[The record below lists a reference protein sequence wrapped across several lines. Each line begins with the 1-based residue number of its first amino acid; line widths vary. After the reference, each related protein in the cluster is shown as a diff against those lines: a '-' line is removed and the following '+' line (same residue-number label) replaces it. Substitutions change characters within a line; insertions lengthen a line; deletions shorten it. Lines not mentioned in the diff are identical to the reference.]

1 MSAFDDYL
9 NAAPAASAK
18 PSFDQYVGAAPAP
31 AAPAPAQ
38 AVPQAAPT
46 PAQAQAQQGWTAPG
60 SFLMGIGDAVRGGTQ
75 SIVHGM
81 SWAADKI
88 APDSQFAKDARA
100 ALPQMDQAV
109 SAQNQQ
115 YQAQRAAQQ
124 PPSLSGL
131 ITGQKQEPGVDWG
144 RLAGNLAGAAPMAM
158 AAPEAAPASFLGRTL
173 LGAGMGAAN
182 SFLTPADDPN
192 QSFADQKLAQMGV
205 GALTGGIA
213 APVTSAIGGVVRGVT
228 DPVRQRLAQ
237 AGVQMTPGQIL
248 GGAWQRTEDKLT
260 SVPVLGD
267 MIKNAQQRSV
277 QSFNRSAYNSALEPI
292 GQTVPNNVGTGS
304 AGVDYVRRQI
314 GDVYNS
320 LTPRANFVAD
330 QNFGNDLAGIRANL
344 AQNAPGALQQFDNIV
359 ENQVTNKLQGNALTG
374 QQWGNTRS
382 TISGIARNQRLG
394 NATPDNRVLA
404 DSLDELN
411 DAINAGVGR
420 SSSPDVLQD
429 LQRANAAYSQYKQ
442 IERAAGMAGA
452 SNNGNVFTAA
462 QYANAIRRGATA
474 SQKATNGGLNGQF
487 AADAT
492 DVLGSKYPDSG
503 TVGRS
508 LLTLGLGAAAGHAAA
523 PGVVIP
529 GAAAIGLGSLPYT
542 TTGQRLAQALL
553 MNRPGFAAPL
563 GNAISRFGP
572 AAGVLAAPAVA
583 RTSSQ

>member
-9 NAAPAASAK
+9 GAAPAAAAK
-18 PSFDQYVGAAPAP
+18 PSFDQYMG

-38 AVPQAAPT
+38 AVPQAAAT
-46 PAQAQAQQGWTAPG
+46 PAQGQQGWTAPG
-60 SFLMGIGDAVRGGTQ
+60 SFLMGVGDAVRGGTQ
-75 SIVHGM
+75 SIVHGL

-88 APDSQFAKDARA
+88 APNSQFAQDARA
-100 ALPQMDQAV
+100 ALPQMDQTIAN
-109 SAQNQQ
+109 QDQQ
-115 YQAQRAAQQ
+115 YQAQRQ
-124 PPSLSGL
+124 GNG
-131 ITGQKQEPGVDWG
+131 IDWG
-144 RLAGNLAGAAPMAM
+144 RLAGNVVGAAPMAM
-158 AAPEAAPASFLGRTL
+158 AAPEAAPASFLGRTA

-182 SFLTPADDPN
+182 SLLSPVTDPN
-192 QSFADQKLAQMGV
+192 QSYADQKLGQMGV

-213 APVTSAIGGVVRGVT
+213 APVTSALGSAVSGVT
-228 DPVRQRLAQ
+228 DPVRQRLAA

-267 MIKNAQQRSV
+267 MIRNAQQRSV

-314 GDVYNS
+314 GNVYDS
-320 LTPRANFVAD
+320 LTPRATFVAD

-359 ENQVTNKLQGNALTG
+359 DNQVTNKLQHGFVLDG

-420 SSSPDVLQD
+420 ASPPDVLQD

-487 AADAT
+487 ASDAT

-542 TTGQRLAQALL
+542 ATGQRLAQALL

-572 AAGVLAAPAVA
+572 AAGVLAAPAVS
-583 RTSSQ
+583 R

>member
-9 NAAPAASAK
+9 QAAPAAAAK
-18 PSFDQYVGAAPAP
+18 PSFDQYMGAAPSVTAP
-31 AAPAPAQ
+31 GQAA
-38 AVPQAAPT
+38 PQAAPV
-46 PAQAQAQQGWTAPG
+46 PAQGQQGWTAPG
-60 SFLMGIGDAVRGGTQ
+60 SFLMGVGDAVRGGTQ
-75 SIVHGM
+75 SVVHGL

-100 ALPQMDQAV
+100 ALPQMDQTVA
-109 SAQNQQ
+109 NQDAQ
-115 YQAQRAAQQ
+115 YQAQRQ
-124 PPSLSGL
+124 GN
-131 ITGQKQEPGVDWG
+131 GVDLG
-144 RLAGNLAGAAPMAM
+144 RLAGNVAGSAPLAM
-158 AAPEAAPASFLGRTL
+158 AAPEAAPASLLGRTMV
-173 LGAGMGAAN
+173 GAGMGAAN
-182 SFLTPADDPN
+182 SLLTPVTDTSQPY
-192 QSFADQKLAQMGV
+192 ADQKLGQLAT
-205 GALTGGIA
+205 GALTGGA
-213 APVTSAIGGVVRGVT
+213 AVPVAAAAGGLVRGVT
-228 DPVRQRLAQ
+228 DPVRQRLAA

-248 GGAWQRTEDKLT
+248 GGALQRTEDKLT

-320 LTPRANFVAD
+320 LAPRATFVAD
-330 QNFGNDLAGIRANL
+330 QNFGNDLATIRANL
-344 AQNAPGALQQFDNIV
+344 AQNAPGALNQFDNIV
-359 ENQVTNKLQGNALTG
+359 ENQVTNKLQHGFVLDG

-404 DSLDELN
+404 DSLDDLN

-420 SSSPDVLQD
+420 ASPPDVLQD

-542 TTGQRLAQALL
+542 ATGQRLAQALL
-553 MNRPGFAAPL
+553 MNRPGFATPL

-572 AAGVLAAPAVA
+572 AAGVLAVPAVS
-583 RTSSQ
+583 R